1 MRTTRRLTAVILAHA
16 AIIAAAA
23 AAAAAAEAQDR
34 RPTDRSSGRAVARP
48 AAGGAGPA
56 RAVIRAR
63 PLFGGVRFHRPYLGA
78 YAGFHP
84 FHHGPYLFP
93 YGYGPYGYGPYGYGP
108 WLAPAYG
115 GYGYSSAVRLEV
127 DPEETE
133 VYVDGY
139 YTGVVDSFDG
149 FLQRLRL
156 PPGEHEI
163 ELYLEGHE
171 SVRQTLY
178 LAPGETYRIRHR
190 MQPLPEGAP
199 PPVRPEPPEPPPSA
213 DAWAG
218 SPAPLAHPAAGEE
231 FGTLVVRVRP
241 LDAVVTVDGER
252 WVGHEGMGELVLDLG
267 AGVHA
272 LEVSR
277 TGHRTYAADVE
288 VVPGE
293 RTVVNVGLP
302 REDDEP

>member
-16 AIIAAAA
+16 VIFGAAAA
-23 AAAAAAEAQDR
+23 APAAVEAQDR
-34 RPTDRSSGRAVARP
+34 RPPEQSSGRAAART
-48 AAGGAGPA
+48 AAGGTGPS

-63 PLFGGVRFHRPYLGA
+63 PRFGGVRFHRPYLGA
-78 YAGFHP
+78 YAGFHHS

-93 YGYGPYGYGPYGYGP
+93 YGYGPYGYGP
-108 WLAPAYG
+108 WLAPGYG
-115 GYGYSSAVRLEV
+115 GYGYGSAVRLEV

-199 PPVRPEPPEPPPSA
+199 PMARPEPPAPPPSA
-213 DAWAG
+213 DGWAG
-218 SPAPLAHPAAGEE
+218 SPAPLAHPATAEE

-267 AGVHA
+267 VGIHA

-277 TGHRTYAADVE
+277 SGHRTYAADVE
-288 VVPGE
+288 VVPGG

>member
-1 MRTTRRLTAVILAHA
+1 MRTTRRLTAAILAHA
-16 AIIAAAA
+16 AIFGAAAA
-23 AAAAAAEAQDR
+23 APAAVEAQDR
-34 RPTDRSSGRAVARP
+34 HPPEQSSGRAAARP
-48 AAGGAGPA
+48 AAGAAGLS

-63 PLFGGVRFHRPYLGA
+63 PRFGGVRFLRPYPGA
-78 YAGFHP
+78 YAGFHHS

-93 YGYGPYGYGPYGYGP
+93 YGYGPYGYDP
-108 WLAPAYG
+108 WLAPGYG

-199 PPVRPEPPEPPPSA
+199 PAARPEPPAPPPSA
-213 DAWAG
+213 DGWAG
-218 SPAPLAHPAAGEE
+218 SSAPLAHPVTAEE

-267 AGVHA
+267 AGIHA

-277 TGHRTYAADVE
+277 SGHRTYAADVE
-288 VVPGE
+288 VVPGG

>member
-1 MRTTRRLTAVILAHA
+1 MRTTRRLTTVILAHA
-16 AIIAAAA
+16 VIFGAAAA
-23 AAAAAAEAQDR
+23 APAAVKAQDSH
-34 RPTDRSSGRAVARP
+34 PPEQSSGREVARP
-48 AAGGAGPA
+48 AVDGAGPA
-56 RAVIRAR
+56 RAVIRAWPR
-63 PLFGGVRFHRPYLGA
+63 FGGIRFHRPYRGA
-78 YAGFHP
+78 YAGFHHS

-93 YGYGPYGYGPYGYGP
+93 YGYGPYGYGP
-108 WLAPAYG
+108 WLAPDYG
-115 GYGYSSAVRLEV
+115 GYGYGSAVRLEV

-139 YTGVVDSFDG
+139 YTGIVDSFDG

-199 PPVRPEPPEPPPSA
+199 PAARPEPPAPPPSA
-213 DAWAG
+213 DGWAG
-218 SPAPLAHPAAGEE
+218 SLAPLAYPAAAEE

-267 AGVHA
+267 AGIHA

-277 TGHRTYAADVE
+277 SGHRTYAADVE
-288 VVPGE
+288 VVPGG